1 MRKRDRRL
9 SSFLTTIV
17 FGYRQRSQN
26 VRLAVKLT
34 GWRIDIKSAS
44 SVEEEKAEAA
54 AAEKEAADL
63 LRIWQWKMRMEIW
76 NRLPRN

>member
-1 MRKRDRRL
+1 
-9 SSFLTTIV
+9 
-17 FGYRQRSQN
+17 
-26 VRLAVKLT
+26 LAVKLT